1 MAVFCSTLIS
11 CFPGTLFTYF
21 LNDFQ
26 MVPVALL
33 VTFVFT
39 FHISSISTISTL
51 YVKNLPSFLITFLST
66 GIAISMNMHVILS
79 QIVKS
84 S

>member
-1 MAVFCSTLIS
+1 
-11 CFPGTLFTYF
+11 
-21 LNDFQ
+21 
-26 MVPVALL
+26 
-33 VTFVFT
+33 
-39 FHISSISTISTL
+39 
-51 YVKNLPSFLITFLST
+51 LPSFLITFLST